1 MRATR
6 RAHTGA
12 SERHG
17 QNTHWGNLSILPYLA
32 PPARKALIQCFQA
45 RVHTHTHEAP
55 MHIQGISLCPD
66 LSTSHKRL
74 IFQAFHNFM
83 FFASS
88 DFSKYGHQ
96 PRSKHQP
103 GEICLACPSLVCPIY
118 LGEAS
123 VPILGTNLIL
133 VCLLCR
139 H

>member
-17 QNTHWGNLSILPYLA
+17 QSTHWGNLSILPYLA
-32 PPARKALIQCFQA
+32 LPAREKLESNVFKQE
-45 RVHTHTHEAP
+45 HTHTHEAP

-74 IFQAFHNFM
+74 IFQAVHNFM

-96 PRSKHQP
+96 PRSKHQT
-103 GEICLACPSLVCPIY
+103 GEISLARPIY

-123 VPILGTNLIL
+123 VPISGTNLIL